1 MSQILAGK
9 TAIVTGSTRGIGRAI
24 ALRFAREGARV
35 VVNGT
40 NPERGEAVL
49 AELTALGA
57 EAQLCLGDV
66 SSPGFARQMAEFAKG
81 KFGSIDIFVSNA
93 GPVSFE
99 PFLTMSGDTWRRF
112 LDIHVSGAF
121 YCGQAAANLMVDG
134 GRGGRIINMASV
146 AGNFGLYGFT
156 AYSTVKGA
164 LMSLTRVQAVELAE
178 HGITANAIAPGPV
191 WNEMMEGL
199 WGPERLEERCKT
211 IPMGR
216 LARADEVASLAVFL
230 ASAEAAYITGQTYVL
245 DGGASAAGLYAH
257 EVFKRASPAR

>member
-9 TAIVTGSTRGIGRAI
+9 TAVITGSTRGIGRAI
-24 ALRFAREGARV
+24 ALRFAREGARI

-40 NPERGEAVL
+40 SPERGAAVMNEL
-49 AELTALGA
+49 AALGA

-66 SSPGFARQMAEFAKG
+66 SSPEFAQQLAEFAARE
-81 KFGSIDIFVSNA
+81 FGAIDIFVSNA
-93 GPVSFE
+93 GPVTFE

-112 LDIHVSGAF
+112 LDVHVSGAF
-121 YCGQAAANLMVDG
+121 YCGQAAANKMVEG

-146 AGNFGLYGFT
+146 AGYFGLYGFT

-164 LMSLTRVQAVELAE
+164 LMSLTRVQAVELAP

-199 WGPERLEERCKT
+199 WGKERLEERCKT

-216 LARADEVASLAVFL
+216 LANADEVASLAAFL
-230 ASAEAAYITGQTYVL
+230 ASGEASYITGQTYIL

-257 EVFKRASPAR
+257 EVFKRASSAG